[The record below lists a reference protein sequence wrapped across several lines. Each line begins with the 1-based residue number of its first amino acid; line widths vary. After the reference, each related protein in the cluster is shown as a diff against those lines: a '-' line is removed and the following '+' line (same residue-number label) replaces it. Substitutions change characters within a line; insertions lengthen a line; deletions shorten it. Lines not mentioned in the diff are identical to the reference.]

1 MQTINPIELNWLG
14 HPQSIAA
21 TLMLAGEQKFLVDP
35 GPASTLPTLE
45 SELAARGVE
54 IADLNAILLTH
65 IHLDHAGATGSLVR
79 KNPRIKVYVHSKG
92 ASHMADPTKLLSS
105 AARLYGE
112 RMEALYGEFL
122 PVPADN
128 LEVLDGSETL
138 RLGGCELRV
147 LYTPGHASHHVTFF
161 DTAEKVAFVGDTAG
175 ICVEGNPFILPA
187 TPPPDIDLEVWN
199 NSLDVIAAL
208 QPTRLFL
215 THFGFSDHPAR
226 HIELYRGCLRRWSD
240 LVETLLSTTSDE
252 AQAVAAFSGAVNA
265 ETARTLSVQ
274 EANHYVF
281 NGALE
286 LSWAGLARYHR
297 KRASAATPTSQ
308 T

>member
-1 MQTINPIELNWLG
+1 
-14 HPQSIAA
+14 
-21 TLMLAGEQKFLVDP
+21 MLAGEQKFLVDP

>member
-1 MQTINPIELNWLG
+1 VQTINPIELNWLG
-14 HPQSIAA
+14 HPRSIAA
-21 TLMLAGEQKFLVDP
+21 TLMLAGEEKFLIDP

-45 SELAARGVE
+45 SELAARGLG
-54 IADLNAILLTH
+54 IADLKAILLTH

-92 ASHMADPTKLLSS
+92 AKHMVDPTKLLSS
-105 AARLYGE
+105 AVRLYGD
-112 RMEALYGEFL
+112 RMERLYGEFL
-122 PVPADN
+122 PVPQGN
-128 LEVLDGSETL
+128 LHVLDGGETL
-138 RLGGCELRV
+138 RIDGCELRV
-147 LYTPGHASHHVTFF
+147 LYTPGHASHHVTYF

-175 ICVEGNPFILPA
+175 ICVEGNSFILPA

-199 NSLDVIAAL
+199 NSLDAIAEL
-208 QPTRLFL
+208 QPSRLFL

-226 HIELYRGCLRRWSD
+226 HIELYRGCVRRWSD
-240 LVETLLSTTSDE
+240 LVERLLSTTSDE
-252 AQAVAAFSGAVNA
+252 AQAVAAFSAVVNA
-265 ETARTLSVQ
+265 ETACTLSIE

-297 KRASAATPTSQ
+297 KRASAAAQ

>member
-1 MQTINPIELNWLG
+1 VQAIHPIELNWLG
-14 HPQSIAA
+14 HPRSIAA
-21 TLMLAGEQKFLVDP
+21 TLMLVGEQKFLIDP

-45 SELAARGVE
+45 SELAARGVA

-65 IHLDHAGATGSLVR
+65 IHLDHAGATGSLVH

-92 ASHMADPTKLLSS
+92 AAHMADPTKLLNS
-105 AARLYGE
+105 AVRLYGE

-122 PVPADN
+122 PVPAGN
-128 LEVLDGSETL
+128 LQVLEGGETL
-138 RLGGCELRV
+138 QFGGCELRV

-175 ICVEGNPFILPA
+175 ICVEGNSFILPA
-187 TPPPDIDLEVWN
+187 TPPPDIDLGLWN
-199 NSLDVIAAL
+199 MSLDAIAAL
-208 QPTRLFL
+208 QSKRLFL

-226 HIELYRGCLRRWSD
+226 HIALYRECLRRWSD

-252 AQAVAAFSGAVNA
+252 AQAVAAFSAAVNA
-265 ETARTLSVQ
+265 ETARTLSIE

-297 KRASAATPTSQ
+297 KRAEAAARA
-308 T
+308 